1 MTIKIKKSK
10 AEGKIKA
17 PPSKS
22 FAHRLLI
29 CASLSK
35 GESKITGISDC
46 DDVEAT
52 ISCMRSLGVK
62 IEKEGSTVTVCGI
75 DMTKASADG
84 PLFCNE
90 SGSTLRFIL
99 PIALL
104 SGKTVMMRGE
114 RGLMRRPMDVYR
126 DLCHEKGLVYLSDED
141 SITVKGPLEGGEI
154 TLLGNVSS
162 QFISGLLFALPLQ
175 EKDTKIKI
183 TPPIESRSYID
194 MTIEAINHFGVKAK
208 WIDDYTIFIKGNQS
222 YTPTEVD
229 VEGDYSGA
237 AFPDALNLFGGNV
250 KIDGLNENSIQ
261 GDKAYK
267 RYYGMLS
274 EGTPT
279 IHIGDC
285 PDLGPILFAIASAK
299 YGGVFTGTRRL
310 KIKESDRA
318 EAMADELRKFGVC
331 VSVYD
336 DKVVIY
342 PAIFKAPTEAL
353 KGHRDH
359 RIVMALS
366 ILLTLTGGEIEG
378 AEAIN
383 KSYPTFFKDLMSLGI
398 EVQENEA

>member
-1 MTIKIKKSK
+1 
-10 AEGKIKA
+10 
-17 PPSKS
+17 
-22 FAHRLLI
+22 
-29 CASLSK
+29 
-35 GESKITGISDC
+35 
-46 DDVEAT
+46 
-52 ISCMRSLGVK
+52 
-62 IEKEGSTVTVCGI
+62 
-75 DMTKASADG
+75 
-84 PLFCNE
+84 
-90 SGSTLRFIL
+90 
-99 PIALL
+99 
-104 SGKTVMMRGE
+104 
-114 RGLMRRPMDVYR
+114 
-126 DLCHEKGLVYLSDED
+126 
-141 SITVKGPLEGGEI
+141 
-154 TLLGNVSS
+154 
-162 QFISGLLFALPLQ
+162 
-175 EKDTKIKI
+175 
-183 TPPIESRSYID
+183 
-194 MTIEAINHFGVKAK
+194 
-208 WIDDYTIFIKGNQS
+208 
-222 YTPTEVD
+222 
-229 VEGDYSGA
+229 
-237 AFPDALNLFGGNV
+237 
-250 KIDGLNENSIQ
+250 
-261 GDKAYK
+261 
-267 RYYGMLS
+267 MLS